1 MNVRNK
7 MRCPKLINRYTY
19 LLFSFVYFEVLFRL
33 ACMESIF
40 KGFWFP
46 LLCAV
51 LTATSVFLLTDLFKK
66 RTGLVVTTL
75 LLAVIAIFYVSQ
87 IIYYSIFGVFFSF
100 ASVSMAGD
108 AITGFF
114 KSTLLGIFRA
124 TPYILLYALI
134 PWGYYFLSKK
144 VFLKRK
150 LLRYNRSFETTCF
163 LVIEFM
169 IFLVL
174 LPCVRDTTSSYSAYF
189 NQEDPYEMGYYSL
202 GVIRS
207 LETDVLRSIIPEK
220 DVTDALEDD
229 KGKGKVDDADSGVV
243 KPKPGN
249 DQDNDPDKQV
259 PIEYGYNVTEID
271 FDKLIASAG
280 KDSVKSLHEYFS
292 SQQPTQKNA
301 YTGMC
306 EGYNLIYIVAESFH
320 LASLHEEVT
329 PTLYKMAHE
338 GFYFTEFYNPI
349 WNTSTSDGEFAAC
362 TGLFPSGS
370 HSFRSS
376 GSKNMYLCLGN
387 TLKRYG
393 YTTNAYHNHTYS
405 YYERNITH
413 PNMGYT
419 YQGVGNGLE
428 KRMEKIR
435 WTNSDLEMIQI
446 TIDPFLT
453 QDAPFHNY
461 YMTVSGHLHYN
472 WGGNAMARKNKNEVA
487 HLNLTTD
494 TGDDF
499 PLAYLATQVELDK
512 AMEYLLRK
520 LEEAGVADKTLIV
533 ISGDHYP
540 YGLDQNGPDK
550 YAYLEELVGY
560 KINND
565 RDLFRSAL
573 IMYVPGMKPVTVT
586 KPCSSV
592 DILPTVYNL
601 MGIEYDSRILS
612 GQDILSNSS
621 PLVVF
626 KDNSFITSVGY
637 YSKTDKLFTL
647 NKDVTVTDEFNQEEY
662 IKTIGAIVSAKRSA
676 ASKIIDLNYYHI
688 LYGK

>member
-1 MNVRNK
+1 
-7 MRCPKLINRYTY
+7 
-19 LLFSFVYFEVLFRL
+19 
-33 ACMESIF
+33 
-40 KGFWFP
+40 
-46 LLCAV
+46 
-51 LTATSVFLLTDLFKK
+51 
-66 RTGLVVTTL
+66 
-75 LLAVIAIFYVSQ
+75 
-87 IIYYSIFGVFFSF
+87 
-100 ASVSMAGD
+100 
-108 AITGFF
+108 
-114 KSTLLGIFRA
+114 
-124 TPYILLYALI
+124 
-134 PWGYYFLSKK
+134 
-144 VFLKRK
+144 
-150 LLRYNRSFETTCF
+150 
-163 LVIEFM
+163 
-169 IFLVL
+169 
-174 LPCVRDTTSSYSAYF
+174 
-189 NQEDPYEMGYYSL
+189 
-202 GVIRS
+202 
-207 LETDVLRSIIPEK
+207 
-220 DVTDALEDD
+220 
-229 KGKGKVDDADSGVV
+229 
-243 KPKPGN
+243 
-249 DQDNDPDKQV
+249 
-259 PIEYGYNVTEID
+259 
-271 FDKLIASAG
+271 
-280 KDSVKSLHEYFS
+280 
-292 SQQPTQKNA
+292 
-301 YTGMC
+301 
-306 EGYNLIYIVAESFH
+306 
-320 LASLHEEVT
+320 
-329 PTLYKMAHE
+329 
-338 GFYFTEFYNPI
+338 
-349 WNTSTSDGEFAAC
+349 
-362 TGLFPSGS
+362 
-370 HSFRSS
+370 
-376 GSKNMYLCLGN
+376 
-387 TLKRYG
+387 
-393 YTTNAYHNHTYS
+393 
-405 YYERNITH
+405 
-413 PNMGYT
+413 
-419 YQGVGNGLE
+419 
-428 KRMEKIR
+428 
-435 WTNSDLEMIQI
+435 
-446 TIDPFLT
+446 
-453 QDAPFHNY
+453 
-461 YMTVSGHLHYN
+461 
-472 WGGNAMARKNKNEVA
+472 MARKNKNEVA